1 MNDRFKELYG
11 SGLADE
17 ELKPS
22 LNLQSIKFRILIA
35 HEESTYR
42 SGEIPLKRWL
52 FPDLAPFFNKGRGRS
67 LMISAF
73 LDLHETEEIFSLD
86 ESEWSNAIRYN
97 III

>member
-1 MNDRFKELYG
+1 M
-11 SGLADE
+11 
-17 ELKPS
+17 
-22 LNLQSIKFRILIA
+22 NLQSNIKFRILIA
-35 HEESTYR
+35 HDESTYR

-52 FPDLAPFFNKGRGRS
+52 FPDLAPFLNKGRGRS

-73 LDLHETEEIFSLD
+73 LVLHETEEIFSLD